1 MALVVGSHLGHNVTV
16 LIGEGGIGQVYE
28 SINTKLSR
36 QVAPGLL
43 EFLFVAALLALTGC
57 GGPESE
63 APVAAGEPDTQDA
76 QSALIARAAELE
88 LDTEYTPPPGEAL
101 HHHTAGFARTL
112 CSAVFLTGLDPED
125 AAANIGGFTSPFE
138 ERRHVVDTVVDFER
152 QSVSLTLPDGVTRVA
167 TRYNDQ
173 GCVALPIGED
183 SVYFTPTDVPRDLP
197 PSKTTPWPMGDVLP
211 DEPWPVEV
219 DMTKIEEALDVGFGP
234 PEARTLALL
243 VTYKGRILGERYSAE
258 VDIHTPLESW
268 SMTKSLTATLVGV
281 LVQQGEYELWQP
293 APIPE
298 WQTPGDPRQEI
309 RIGDIMRMSSG
320 LRIRAPQDPDYDP
333 SIGYPDH
340 VYLYT
345 GTVNS
350 YEYAATRPQQWSPNT
365 VGRYRNTDPVLA
377 SYLARLAVEARGEN
391 YHAFPQRNLFDKI
404 GIRDAVIETDPYGNF
419 LGQGRALMPARD
431 WARLANLY
439 LTDGVWN
446 GERLLPEGWVDYAS
460 ETAPAW
466 VADGRPQYG
475 GSHFWVN
482 ADGRDPIPES
492 AFSMRGAGGQST
504 TIIPTHQLVVVR
516 IGKYTGAGPGGR
528 ALRRVFELLM
538 EAVPQ
543 VEAG

>member
-1 MALVVGSHLGHNVTV
+1 MRSNLSIGSLLVT
-16 LIGEGGIGQVYE
+16 
-28 SINTKLSR
+28 T
-36 QVAPGLL
+36 
-43 EFLFVAALLALTGC
+43 LLALTGC

-63 APVAAGEPDTQDA
+63 APATAAGLVTPDA
-76 QSALIARAAELE
+76 ESELIARAAELE
-88 LDTEYTPPPGEAL
+88 LDTEYVPPPGEAL

-138 ERRHVVDTVVDFER
+138 ERRHVVDTAVDFER

-167 TRYNDQ
+167 KRYKNQ

-183 SVYFTPTDVPRDLP
+183 SVYFTPTDVPRNLP
-197 PSKTTPWPMGDVLP
+197 PAETTVWPMGDVVP
-211 DEPWPVEV
+211 DEPSPVEV
-219 DMTKIEEALDVGFGP
+219 DMTKVEKALDAGFGP

-243 VTYKGRILGERYSAE
+243 VTYKGRILGERYSDE

-268 SMTKSLTATLVGV
+268 SMTKSLTGTLVGV

-350 YEYAATRPQQWSPNT
+350 YEYAATRPQQWPPNT

-377 SYLARLAVEARGEN
+377 SYLIRLAVEGRGEN

-466 VADGRPQYG
+466 VADGRPRYG

-482 ADGRDPIPES
+482 ADGAGSIPAS

-528 ALRRVFELLM
+528 ALRRAFEFLM
-538 EAVPQ
+538 EAVPP
-543 VEAG
+543 VEAN

>member
-1 MALVVGSHLGHNVTV
+1 MPARCARHPVKPKRGRISGKERESARRRGHHVG
-16 LIGEGGIGQVYE
+16 
-28 SINTKLSR
+28 
-36 QVAPGLL
+36 
-43 EFLFVAALLALTGC
+43 LFAAIPLALAACSGLNIESPTAV
-57 GGPESE
+57 GGRVTE
-63 APVAAGEPDTQDA
+63 DA
-76 QSALIARAAELE
+76 HSSLIARAARLE
-88 LDTEYTPPPGEAL
+88 LDTAYTPPPGEAL

-152 QSVSLTLPDGVTRVA
+152 QSVALTLPDGVTRVA
-167 TRYNDQ
+167 ARYKNQ
-173 GCVALPIGED
+173 GCVALPIGQEAAF
-183 SVYFTPTDVPRDLP
+183 FTPTDVPRNLP
-197 PSKTTPWPMGDVLP
+197 PRETTAWPMGDLLP
-211 DEPWPVEV
+211 DEAWPVEV
-219 DMTKIEEALDVGFGP
+219 DMAKVVQAFDAGFGP
-234 PEARTLALL
+234 PDARTLAL
-243 VTYKGRILGERYSAE
+243 VITYNGRILGERYSEE

-268 SMTKSLTATLVGV
+268 SMTKSLTGTLVGV
-281 LVQQGEYELWQP
+281 LIQQGEYELWQP

-320 LRIRAPQDPDYDP
+320 LRIRAPQDPDYRP
-333 SIGYPDH
+333 EIGYPDH

-350 YEYAATRPQQWSPNT
+350 YEYAATRPLQWPPNT

-377 SYLARLAVEARGEN
+377 SYLIRLAVEARGEN

-404 GIRDAVIETDPYGNF
+404 GIGDAIIETDPYGNF

-460 ETAPAW
+460 ELAPAW

-482 ADGRDPIPES
+482 GDGADPIPET

-504 TIIPTHQLVVVR
+504 TIIPTHNLVVVR
-516 IGKYTGAGPGGR
+516 IGKYTGAEPGER
-528 ALRRVFELLM
+528 ALRRTFELLM
-538 EAVPQ
+538 EAIPP
-543 VEAG
+543 VEAS

>member
-1 MALVVGSHLGHNVTV
+1 MRSNSSIGS
-16 LIGEGGIGQVYE
+16 
-28 SINTKLSR
+28 
-36 QVAPGLL
+36 
-43 EFLFVAALLALTGC
+43 LFVVALLASTGC
-57 GGPESE
+57 GGLESE
-63 APVAAGEPDTQDA
+63 APAAAGEPVAPDPQA
-76 QSALIARAAELE
+76 ALIARGAELE
-88 LDTEYTPPPGEAL
+88 LETEYTPPPGEAL

-112 CSAVFLTGLDPED
+112 CSAVFLTGLEPED

-152 QSVSLTLPDGVTRVA
+152 QSVALTLPDGVTRVA
-167 TRYNDQ
+167 TRYKNQ

-183 SVYFTPTDVPRDLP
+183 SVYFTPTDVPRNLP
-197 PSKTTPWPMGDVLP
+197 PTETTPWPMGDVLP
-211 DEPWPVEV
+211 DEPWPLEV
-219 DMTKIEEALDVGFGP
+219 DMTKVEEALDAGFGP
-234 PEARTLALL
+234 PEARTLGLL
-243 VTYKGRILGERYSAE
+243 VTYKGRILGERYSDD
-258 VDIHTPLESW
+258 VDMHTPLESW
-268 SMTKSLTATLVGV
+268 SMTKSLTGTLVGV

-320 LRIRAPQDPDYDP
+320 LKIRAPQDPDYDP
-333 SIGYPDH
+333 SVGYPDH

-350 YEYAATRPQQWSPNT
+350 YEYAATRPQQWPPNT

-377 SYLARLAVEARGEN
+377 SYLVRLAVEARGED

-431 WARLANLY
+431 WARLATLY

-460 ETAPAW
+460 EPAPAW
-466 VADGRPQYG
+466 VADGRPRYG

-482 ADGRDPIPES
+482 ADNGAGPIPEG

-528 ALRRVFELLM
+528 ALRRAFELLI
-538 EAVPQ
+538 EAVPPI
-543 VEAG
+543 EAS